1 MAYLNEF
8 PKWDSNGRNLDWLLE
23 QYSTFEKRLQEIRD
37 EFTETVTRLEGDI
50 DDLENAYQRELD
62 LFEGR
67 INTLLGE
74 ITRKVD
80 SINENIGGYV
90 NEYLTENIN
99 TILQDNPVLETKYER
114 IGTIQSHSTITI
126 NLTQNKMYDI
136 MTLNYAFDMHKLLVS
151 NDTYKFYVRPYVD
164 TLLINNV
171 NASEG
176 MVPGTPPTSVLVPP
190 LNVGTETV
198 AVPVLNAVTA
208 SINNLVLTLTNNTDN
223 VLTVYKKELI

>member
-74 ITRKVD
+74 ITQKVD

-114 IGTIQSHSTITI
+114 VGIIPARTDV
-126 NLTQNKMYDI
+126 LTPGRFTYQGLETNAMYEI
-136 MTLNYAFDMHKLLVS
+136 LILKYNFEFKKYLVS
-151 NDTYKFYVRPYVD
+151 NDTYNAVARSFRYVE
-164 TLLINNV
+164 TTMTF
-171 NASEG
+171 EG
-176 MVPGTPPTSVLVPP
+176 EEHMVTAPIMSQFDFAVQVS
-190 LNVGTETV
+190 NVGEG
-198 AVPVLNAVTA
+198 
-208 SINNLVLTLTNNTDN
+208 SITFTNDSEN
-223 VLTVYKKELI
+223 VLTVYVKKLV